1 MALSFSYIASLNF
14 TINSTIA
21 PSVEYDYEYN
31 WNETCRDFQQPIIE
45 TFIWTLLFGAMI
57 VTAAV
62 GNCIVMWIVL
72 AHRRMRTVTN
82 YFIVN
87 LALADAL
94 NAIFNIS
101 FTFTYVLRNDWYF
114 GNAYCKIVRFI
125 SPLTVASS
133 IFTLMAISI
142 DRYIAI
148 VHPMRPRMSKVLA
161 KTIVA
166 VVWIASA
173 AIALPWFIFTNIDFG
188 ACPPPAITDTPI
200 YVRRVCATIWPDQE
214 NYGDWYFWYN
224 FSFMVATY
232 FLPLIAQG
240 VSYSIIG
247 IKLWGSHAPGEI
259 SNRHREQ
266 LKAKRKVVKMMILV
280 VIIFAICWLPVH
292 IYFLLGRSY
301 SDVLYSHPN
310 AREIYMA
317 VFWLGMSNSMY
328 NPFIYCWLND
338 RFRRGFRKALRW
350 LPCFK
355 WAPGER
361 VDYQRPTNLSGTY
374 STTQGMKLMKNESD
388 MITTV
393 DESMLENTL

>member
-1 MALSFSYIASLNF
+1 
-14 TINSTIA
+14 
-21 PSVEYDYEYN
+21 
-31 WNETCRDFQQPIIE
+31 
-45 TFIWTLLFGAMI
+45 
-57 VTAAV
+57 
-62 GNCIVMWIVL
+62 
-72 AHRRMRTVTN
+72 
-82 YFIVN
+82 
-87 LALADAL
+87 L

-101 FTFTYVLRNDWYF
+101 FTFSYVLRNDWYF

-148 VHPMRPRMSKVLA
+148 VHPMRPRMSNVLA
-161 KTIVA
+161 KTIIA

-173 AIALPWFIFTNIDFG
+173 AIALPWLIFTNIDFS
-188 ACPPPAITDTPI
+188 ACPPLAITDTPI
-200 YVRRVCATIWPDQE
+200 HVRRVCATIWPDQE
-214 NYGDWYFWYN
+214 NYGAWYFWYS

-247 IKLWGSHAPGEI
+247 IKLWGSQAPGEI

-266 LKAKRKVVKMMILV
+266 LNAKRKVVKMMILV
-280 VIIFAICWLPVH
+280 VVIFAICWLPVH
-292 IYFLLGRSY
+292 VYFLLGRSY

-310 AREIYMA
+310 AREIYMV

-338 RFRRGFRKALRW
+338 SFRTGFKKVFHL
-350 LPCFK
+350 LPCVHSSSDEWNK
-355 WAPGER
+355 SLGYTKVAYKSR
-361 VDYQRPTNLSGTY
+361 VHDVSAIRNKMMSR
-374 STTQGMKLMKNESD
+374 
-388 MITTV
+388 V
-393 DESMLENTL
+393 